1 MHAQLNRFQLSSRMS
16 SRPISLDTSVKSFFG
31 VQASGMFSMC
41 LLMNFLKRTKQIKSL
56 NLNNLKK
63 KVYLRVHFLGKSQNG
78 SLFQDHF
85 GSPCIK
91 GTEKSFPRVD
101 SSVALMQRDSSD
113 HGSKI
118 CFQIFPPKSTLRC
131 YTLPKMQNTFRYP
144 NKQGKIN
151 RILKILNIG
160 FTGK

>member
-1 MHAQLNRFQLSSRMS
+1 MHAQLNGFQLSSRMS

-31 VQASGMFSMC
+31 VEASGMFSMC

-63 KVYLRVHFLGKSQNG
+63 KQFILECIFLGKSQNG
-78 SLFQDHF
+78 SLIQDHF

-101 SSVALMQRDSSD
+101 PSLALMQRDPSD

-118 CFQIFPPKSTLRC
+118 CFQIFPPEKHPQMLYVTKNAKYIQIS
-131 YTLPKMQNTFRYP
+131 Q
-144 NKQGKIN
+144 Q
-151 RILKILNIG
+151 IG
-160 FTGK
+160 

>member
-1 MHAQLNRFQLSSRMS
+1 MHAQLNGFQLSSRMS
-16 SRPISLDTSVKSFFG
+16 SRPISLDTSVKRFFG

-56 NLNNLKK
+56 HLNNLKK
-63 KVYLRVHFLGKSQNG
+63 KKFILECIFLGKSQNG
-78 SLFQDHF
+78 SLIQDHF

-101 SSVALMQRDSSD
+101 SSVALMQRDPSD

-118 CFQIFPPKSTLRC
+118 CFQIFPPEKH
-131 YTLPKMQNTFRYP
+131 PKMLYVTKNAKYIQIS
-144 NKQGKIN
+144 QQ
-151 RILKILNIG
+151 IG
-160 FTGK
+160 